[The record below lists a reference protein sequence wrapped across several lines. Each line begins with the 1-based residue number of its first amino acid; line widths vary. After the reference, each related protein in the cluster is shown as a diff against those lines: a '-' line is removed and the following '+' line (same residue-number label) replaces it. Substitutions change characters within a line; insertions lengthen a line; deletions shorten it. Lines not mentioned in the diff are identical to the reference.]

1 MEILGR
7 ERSLARLAARTRDAV
22 TIRAVFLDV
31 DDTLVDYQ
39 HAATSAFHEVLGDEA
54 DYDAFFGLDH
64 YDRYLSGELGYEDAR
79 VQRMATF
86 LAMSG
91 RDGEDPAAL
100 EAGRLAALE
109 KYYVLYDDALPC
121 IRALR
126 ERGLLIGLIT
136 NNEAVHQRRKIEAV
150 GLDRL
155 VDTVVISGELG
166 IAKPDARIFA
176 HACAQLD
183 VAPHEAMHV
192 GDAPLCRRPRR
203 PRRRAS
209 GRLARPHRRQRAR
222 PARVPRHH
230 RPRRRYR
237 ID

>member
-1 MEILGR
+1 MTQ
-7 ERSLARLAARTRDAV
+7 SPSDAV

-39 HAATSAFHEVLGDEA
+39 HAAISAFHEVLGDEA

-64 YDRYLSGELGYEDAR
+64 YDRYLSGELGYQDAR

-86 LAMSG
+86 LAMFE
-91 RDGEDPAAL
+91 RDGEDAAAL
-100 EAGRLAALE
+100 EAARLAALE

-121 IRALR
+121 ISALR

-136 NNEAVHQRRKIEAV
+136 NNEAVHQRRKIETV

-155 VDTVVISGELG
+155 VDTAVISGELG
-166 IAKPDARIFA
+166 IAKPDPRIFA
-176 HACAQLD
+176 HACAQVE

-192 GDAPLCRRPRR
+192 GDALYADALGAHDAGLHAVWLDRT
-203 PRRRAS
+203 
-209 GRLARPHRRQRAR
+209 GE
-222 PARVPRHH
+222 
-230 RPRRRYR
+230 YR
-237 ID
+237 FAPFAFPVIAGLGTVTELID

>member
-1 MEILGR
+1 M
-7 ERSLARLAARTRDAV
+7 

-39 HAATSAFHEVLGDEA
+39 YAATSAFHEVLGDGA

-100 EAGRLAALE
+100 EGARLAALE

-121 IRALR
+121 ISALR

-155 VDTVVISGELG
+155 VDTAVISGELG

-192 GDAPLCRRPRR
+192 GDAPYADALGAHDAGLQAVWLDRTGANQLVPLAF
-203 PRRRAS
+203 PVIS
-209 GRLARPHRRQRAR
+209 GLET
-222 PARVPRHH
+222 VTEL
-230 RPRRRYR
+230 

>member
-1 MEILGR
+1 
-7 ERSLARLAARTRDAV
+7 V

-39 HAATSAFHEVLGDEA
+39 YAATSAFHEMLGDDA
-54 DYDAFFGLDH
+54 DYNAFFGLDH

-79 VQRMATF
+79 VQRMTTY
-86 LAMSG
+86 LAMFG
-91 RDGEDPAAL
+91 RDDEDPAAL
-100 EAGRLAALE
+100 EAGRIAALE
-109 KYYVLYDDALPC
+109 KYYVLYDDALAC

-126 ERGLLIGLIT
+126 ERDLRIGLIT

-150 GLDRL
+150 ELDRL
-155 VDTVVISGELG
+155 VDTAVISGELG

-183 VAPHEAMHV
+183 VAPREAMHI
-192 GDAPLCRRPRR
+192 GDALYADALGAHDAGLRAVWLDRTGASQLAPLAFPVITGLG
-203 PRRRAS
+203 AVTE
-209 GRLARPHRRQRAR
+209 L
-222 PARVPRHH
+222 
-230 RPRRRYR
+230 